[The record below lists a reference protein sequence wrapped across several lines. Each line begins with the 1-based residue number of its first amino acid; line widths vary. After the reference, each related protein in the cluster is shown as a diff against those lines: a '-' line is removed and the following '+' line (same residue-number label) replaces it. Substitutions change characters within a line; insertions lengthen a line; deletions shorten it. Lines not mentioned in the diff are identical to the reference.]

1 MGKYKRYTFG
11 VGGHF
16 CPDLAGQ
23 FIPYAMGHPACK
35 CDVEAL
41 KRLQDAQNSALE
53 LTMKEILDL

>member
-16 CPDLAGQ
+16 CPDVAGQ
-23 FIPYAMGHPACK
+23 LIPYSMSHPACK

-41 KRLQDAQNSALE
+41 KRLQDARNSLLRHA
-53 LTMKEILDL
+53 MKEIVDL